1 MPVTILTESE
11 IRRCAAVD
19 EPALQAVADGFSRLS
34 RGQATLPPILRI
46 DIPEAPGEVDVKTA
60 YLHGLERFAVKVAS
74 GFFENPRLG
83 LPSGSGLMLV
93 ISARTGFL
101 EAVLLDNGYL
111 TDVRTALAGA
121 LAARYLAP
129 QKVETAGVIG
139 AGIQARYQARAL
151 KLVRDFR
158 RLLVWARRPA
168 AAAQYA
174 AEMSAE
180 LGVEAIPAPDV
191 ESLVRRSQV
200 VVTTTPAQQ
209 PLLQAAWLHPGLHVT
224 AMGSDAEHKQ
234 ELDPAVFRQADLITC
249 DERSQC
255 FRLGELHHALQA
267 GILDR
272 EAPVVELGELTSGQ
286 KPGRLD
292 EQAITVCDLTGV
304 GVQDTAI
311 ALFALDR
318 ARQLSLGLSIEA

>member
-1 MPVTILTESE
+1 MTILILTESE
-11 IRRCAAVD
+11 IRRCAGID
-19 EPALQAVADGFSRLS
+19 EAALRAVADGFSRLS
-34 RGQATLPPILRI
+34 LGQASLPPILRI
-46 DIPEAPGEVDVKTA
+46 EIPDAPGEVDVKTA
-60 YLHGLERFAVKVAS
+60 YLHGLEHFAVKVAS

-129 QKVETAGVIG
+129 QNVETAGILG
-139 AGIQARYQARAL
+139 AGAQARYQARAL

-158 RLLVWARRPA
+158 RLLVWARRPP

-180 LGVEAIPAPDV
+180 LGVEVIPAPDL

-209 PLLQAAWLHPGLHVT
+209 PLLQAAWLHPRLHIT
-224 AMGSDAEHKQ
+224 AMGSDSEHKQ
-234 ELDPAVFRQADLITC
+234 ELDPAIFRQAGLVAC
-249 DERSQC
+249 DERAQC

-267 GILDR
+267 GVLDR
-272 EAPVVELGELTSGQ
+272 DAPLVELGELVSGQ
-286 KPGRLD
+286 KPGRRD
-292 EQAITVCDLTGV
+292 EAAISVCDLTGV

-311 ALFALDR
+311 ALLALQR
-318 ARQLSLGLSIEA
+318 ARQLGLGLTIEA

>member
-1 MPVTILTESE
+1 MAITILTEAE
-11 IRRCAAVD
+11 IRRCASVD
-19 EPALQAVADGFSRLS
+19 DIALQAVADGFSRLS
-34 RGQATLPPILRI
+34 LGQASLPPILRI

-60 YLHGLERFAVKVAS
+60 YIHGLERFAVKVAS

-101 EAVLLDNGYL
+101 EALLLDNGYL

-129 QKVETAGVIG
+129 QSVDTAGILG
-139 AGIQARYQARAL
+139 AGAQARYQARAL

-158 RLLVWARRPA
+158 RLLVWARRPQA
-168 AAAQYA
+168 AADYA
-174 AEMSAE
+174 AEMSTE
-180 LGVEAIPAPDV
+180 LGVEVTPSPDA

-200 VVTTTPAQQ
+200 VVTTTPAKQ
-209 PLLQAAWLHPGLHVT
+209 PVLQAAWLHPGLHIT

-234 ELDPAVFRQADLITC
+234 ELDPAVFRQADLIAC

-267 GILDR
+267 GILER
-272 EAPVVELGELTSGQ
+272 NSPVVELGELISGL
-286 KPGRLD
+286 KPGRRD
-292 EQAITVCDLTGV
+292 EQDITVCDLTGV
-304 GVQDTAI
+304 GIQDTAI
-311 ALFALDR
+311 ALLALQR
-318 ARQLSLGLSIEA
+318 ARQLGLGLSIEA

>member
-1 MPVTILTESE
+1 MAITILTETE
-11 IRRCAAVD
+11 IRRCAGID
-19 EPALQAVADGFSRLS
+19 EAGLQAVADGFSRLS
-34 RGQATLPPILRI
+34 LGQASLPPILRI
-46 DIPEAPGEVDVKTA
+46 DIPEGPGEVDVKTA

-129 QKVETAGVIG
+129 QRVETAGILG
-139 AGIQARYQARAL
+139 AGAQARYQARAL
-151 KLVRDFR
+151 KLVRNFR
-158 RLLVWARRPA
+158 KLLVWARRPQA
-168 AAAQYA
+168 ATNYA

-180 LGVEAIPAPDV
+180 LGIEVTPSPDA
-191 ESLVRRSQV
+191 ESLVRQSQV
-200 VVTTTPAQQ
+200 VVTTTPARQ
-209 PLLQAAWLHPGLHVT
+209 PVLHSAWLHSGLHIT

-234 ELDPAVFRQADLITC
+234 ELDPAVFKQADLVAC
-249 DERSQC
+249 DERAQC

-272 EAPVVELGELTSGQ
+272 DSPVVELGELISGQ
-286 KPGRLD
+286 KPGRRD
-292 EQAITVCDLTGV
+292 EHAISVCDLTGV

-311 ALFALDR
+311 ALLALQR
-318 ARQLSLGLSIEA
+318 ARQLGLGLNIEA

>member
-1 MPVTILTESE
+1 MTVTILTEAE
-11 IRRCAAVD
+11 IRRCAGID

-34 RGQATLPPILRI
+34 LGQASLPPILRI

-60 YLHGLERFAVKVAS
+60 YIHGLERFAVKVAS

-129 QKVETAGVIG
+129 QTVEIAGIIG
-139 AGIQARYQARAL
+139 AGAQARYQARAL
-151 KLVRDFR
+151 KLVRDFHQ
-158 RLLVWARRPA
+158 LLVWARRPQA
-168 AAAQYA
+168 ASDYA
-174 AEMSAE
+174 AEMSVE
-180 LGVEAIPAPDV
+180 LGIAVAPAPDA

-200 VVTTTPAQQ
+200 VVTTTPARQ
-209 PLLQAAWLHPGLHVT
+209 PVLQAAWLHPGLHIT
-224 AMGSDAEHKQ
+224 AMGADTEHKQ
-234 ELDPAVFRQADLITC
+234 ELDPAIFKQAGLIAC

-267 GILDR
+267 GILEQD
-272 EAPVVELGELTSGQ
+272 APVVELGELASGQ
-286 KPGRLD
+286 KPGRRD

-311 ALFALDR
+311 ALLALQR
-318 ARQLSLGLSIEA
+318 ARQLGLGLTIEA